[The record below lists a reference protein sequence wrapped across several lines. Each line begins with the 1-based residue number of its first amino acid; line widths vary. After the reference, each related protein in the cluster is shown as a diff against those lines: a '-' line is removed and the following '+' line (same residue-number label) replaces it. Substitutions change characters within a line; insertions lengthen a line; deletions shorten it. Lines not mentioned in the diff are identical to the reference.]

1 MLFNLKKRHK
11 VLIGTKNTASERL
24 RNQGTIVSL
33 TLAAIFWHEK
43 TYKKIIYHGL
53 GLEKNR
59 ADCKYL
65 ESLLEVKILSYI
77 FIRVSKSAYFMII
90 FRRNLLKWGSI
101 MLLS

>member
-1 MLFNLKKRHK
+1 MIFKLKKRHK

-65 ESLLEVKILSYI
+65 ESLLEVTILSNI
-77 FIRVSKSAYFMII
+77 
-90 FRRNLLKWGSI
+90 LLKLQNQRI
-101 MLLS
+101 L